1 MVGTCVDGL
10 ANLAC
15 GLAYWSPSAG
25 AGAPTFGGQ
34 EMRAHQWMAA
44 MIVVAALGG
53 AAQVAGAQ
61 VVDEDGRLAQMAAD
75 AESVEQHARV
85 AEQYRDRAQVLD
97 TQATRYERTA
107 RKLEA
112 GWYPHEHKAAPMLR
126 AGYSERQQA
135 ARARRAARE
144 ARLLAQR
151 HGQIAADLRN
161 AP

>member
-1 MVGTCVDGL
+1 
-10 ANLAC
+10 
-15 GLAYWSPSAG
+15 
-25 AGAPTFGGQ
+25 
-34 EMRAHQWMAA
+34 MAA

-61 VVDEDGRLAQMAAD
+61 VVDEDGRLAQMAAN
-75 AESVEQHARV
+75 AESVEQHTRV

-97 TQATRYERTA
+97 TQATRYERAA

-112 GWYPHEHKAAPMLR
+112 GWYPHEHKAAPMQR
-126 AGYSERQQA
+126 AGYTERQQA

-144 ARLLAQR
+144 ARQLAQR
-151 HGQIAADLRN
+151 HGQIATDLRN